1 MRIELFWGISML
13 FLIVVGWGIRLLL
26 RREVLIHV
34 LFMFAV
40 ISYLFHHLTGS
51 RTV

>member
-1 MRIELFWGISML
+1 MRLELFLGISIL
-13 FLIVVGWGIRLLL
+13 FLIVGGWCVRLLL

-40 ISYLFHHLTGS
+40 ISYLYHHVISS

>member
-1 MRIELFWGISML
+1 MRLEFFWGISIV
-13 FLIVVGWGIRLLL
+13 FLIVLGSCIRVLL

-34 LFMFAV
+34 LFTFAV
-40 ISYLFHHLTGS
+40 ISYLFRHLTGS

>member
-1 MRIELFWGISML
+1 ML
-13 FLIVVGWGIRLLL
+13 FLVVLGWCIRLLS

-51 RTV
+51 KTT